1 MSFKVGDKVKRI
13 SGSHKQM
20 EVGDV
25 DIIEN
30 LYTNRNGQIVSVD
43 LHNYGTGHSFSSLE
57 KVDHIVTLPHNVTL
71 SDCVMRYNKNQD
83 TSINN
88 DLYCSCS
95 TPNKVA
101 SQAAGNHFW
110 YCRSCKKEAL

>member
-1 MSFKVGDKVKRI
+1 MSFKVGDRVIRI
-13 SGSHKQM
+13 SGSHRQM
-20 EVGDV
+20 EIGDV
-25 DIIEN
+25 DIVKN
-30 LYTNRNGQIVSVD
+30 LNINRSGQIISVD
-43 LHNYGTGHSFSSLE
+43 LHNYGTGHSTSSLE
-57 KVDHIVTLPHNVTL
+57 KTASIVVANCIQGTAMTL
-71 SDCVMRYNKNQD
+71 D
-83 TSINN
+83 TPINN